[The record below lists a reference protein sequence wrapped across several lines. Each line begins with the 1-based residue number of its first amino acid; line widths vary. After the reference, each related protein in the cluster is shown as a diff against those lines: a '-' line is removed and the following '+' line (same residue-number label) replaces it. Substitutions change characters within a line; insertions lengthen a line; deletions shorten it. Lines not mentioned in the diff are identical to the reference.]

1 MGGGSAI
8 ENGAG
13 AVDMF
18 SAIYDGRGTCR
29 MGTSITDSVVDA
41 ELRVHGIHGLRIVD
55 GSVIPHASP
64 YLALPEV
71 LAMGEKAA
79 AMILEEDTEERA
91 NAATVPVTEEIV
103 EHVTIPELIDAL
115 GPQPTLV
122 QVVEYLAGDV
132 AGGGEEQFWLQSEHV
147 ILILVA
153 GFVLCAAIYN
163 RTPPIDRQAGNTDAK
178 VDAISDP

>member
-1 MGGGSAI
+1 MGVHEPLTRRDHAVAEEAVAMAKEVGTSMGGSAI

-41 ELRVHGIHGLRIVD
+41 ELRVHGIQGLRIVD

-71 LAMGEKAA
+71 LALAEKAA
-79 AMILEEDTEERA
+79 AMMLEEAAKERA
-91 NAATVPVTEEIV
+91 NAATVPVTEEAI

-132 AGGGEEQFWLQSEHV
+132 AGGVEERFWCSQVEHV

-153 GFVLCAAIYN
+153 GFIL
-163 RTPPIDRQAGNTDAK
+163 
-178 VDAISDP
+178 

>member
-1 MGGGSAI
+1 
-8 ENGAG
+8 
-13 AVDMF
+13 MF

-29 MGTSITDSVVDA
+29 MGTSITDSVVDT
-41 ELRVHGIHGLRIVD
+41 ELRVHGIQGLRVVD

-71 LAMGEKAA
+71 LALAEKAA
-79 AMILEEDTEERA
+79 AMILEESVKERA
-91 NAATVPVTEEIV
+91 SAATGPVTEDIV

-132 AGGGEEQFWLQSEHV
+132 AGGGEKQSWLQSEHV

-153 GFVLCAAIYN
+153 CFILCAAIYK
-163 RTPPIDRQAGNTDAK
+163 RTPSIDRQAGSTDAK
-178 VDAISDP
+178 VDAIIDPSLNSPMLGAFGA